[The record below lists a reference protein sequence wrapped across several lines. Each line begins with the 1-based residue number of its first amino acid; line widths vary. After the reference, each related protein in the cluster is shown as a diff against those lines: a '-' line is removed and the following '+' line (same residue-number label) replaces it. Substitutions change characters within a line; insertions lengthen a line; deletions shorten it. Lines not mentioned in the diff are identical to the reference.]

1 MRFLLGPLSPPACR
15 RVLLATLVLTLACQG
30 HRKAATAPGPDFN
43 AARMVATALANAY
56 ETKTGR
62 DLPVRIAEG
71 TWTAIPNSR
80 LVVAMRDYA
89 TTTDI
94 VVERSAR
101 IAPDSL
107 TVLWF
112 TASFRSDLHDLV
124 LARIYN
130 TEWGGFLF
138 SVGARLEGGRWVIGE
153 AEQTGEFI
161 H

>member
-124 LARIYN
+124 SASIYD
-130 TEWGGFLF
+130 TGWSGFLF
-138 SVGARLEGGRWVIGE
+138 SVEARLEGGRWVIGE